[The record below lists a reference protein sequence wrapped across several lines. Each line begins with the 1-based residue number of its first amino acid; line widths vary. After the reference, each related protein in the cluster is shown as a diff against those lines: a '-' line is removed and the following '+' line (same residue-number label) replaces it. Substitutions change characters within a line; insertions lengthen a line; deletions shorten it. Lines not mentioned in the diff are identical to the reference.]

1 MPVLLGSTAYP
12 PVWGY
17 GTPPFGGAAPPRL
30 GVCMEPIYKF
40 IIYKYTLSIVG
51 DAYAP

>member
-1 MPVLLGSTAYP
+1 MYDLPSPYP
-12 PVWGY
+12 FSSAARH
-17 GTPPFGGAAPPRL
+17 TPLFGGMAPPRL